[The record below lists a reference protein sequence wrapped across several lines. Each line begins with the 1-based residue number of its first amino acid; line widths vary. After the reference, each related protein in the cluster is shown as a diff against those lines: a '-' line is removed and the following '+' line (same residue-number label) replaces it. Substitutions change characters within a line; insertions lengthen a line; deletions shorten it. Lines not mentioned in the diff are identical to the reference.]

1 MTTCP
6 ESSMNAVSRFMARYC
21 PATLTGLLPIL
32 SIKSRLKQKKRQ
44 DSRKKL
50 HFCAAWTAFSRFEKK
65 SLFQPIAR
73 HFLRDR
79 GYSDNIFAHS
89 SASDTKVFW
98 RIPYARLVIMDIGFY
113 SCRKVD
119 RLGNQS
125 QSVRCVPDWRVGR
138 AGCTSAIQMFKEAS
152 WQVRR

>member
-1 MTTCP
+1 VACH
-6 ESSMNAVSRFMARYC
+6 C

-32 SIKSRLKQKKRQ
+32 SIKSRLKQKNGRTAEK
-44 DSRKKL
+44 SYIFVPPELLFYGLKKNPYFSQL
-50 HFCAAWTAFSRFEKK
+50 PDIFFVNAAIQAT
-65 SLFQPIAR
+65 L
-73 HFLRDR
+73 
-79 GYSDNIFAHS
+79 FAHS

-98 RIPYARLVIMDIGFY
+98 HIPYARLVIMDIGFY